1 MNVNRSDRVLELV
14 SAAYGA
20 AIEPERF
27 DDLLEAWDRW
37 CEEFIDVEEVAFQTI
52 SPQFEDAL
60 SASERLE

>member
-1 MNVNRSDRVLELV
+1 V

-20 AIEPERF
+20 AIAPERF

-52 SPQFEDAL
+52 SPQFEDAA
-60 SASERLE
+60 SASERFGTK